1 MPSRSIDQTQ
11 NHPTRRPFHS
21 NRANERKKRKEHA
34 PSCLNNAAHDS
45 GTLFGSALYSS
56 SIASKYEALAAF
68 KKSSRISRTGVGFG
82 AATFDAADADFPR
95 IVVVPCIVPLAIP
108 GVTRR
113 VVIPRIIFV
122 DETVCACINSRL
134 FIHIIAGRQRR
145 PTVVVVVVV
154 VDVESSDAHRARNR
168 PAMMRPRFDDIGEC
182 WFRARACVR
191 DNPNPNPVLVLWL
204 GLRIVPEVGFWFR
217 SRLKKERDGC
227 DESGRGTDKSEWIK
241 MNDNGVN
248 NE

>member
-1 MPSRSIDQTQ
+1 MTKLKTTQLDFYSIPNTQTK
-11 NHPTRRPFHS
+11 
-21 NRANERKKRKEHA
+21 EKREEHA

-122 DETVCACINSRL
+122 DETVREECIINSRL
-134 FIHIIAGRQRR
+134 FIHIIDGRQRR
-145 PTVVVVVVV
+145 PTVVVDDD
-154 VDVESSDAHRARNR
+154 VDVEISDAHRARNR
-168 PAMMRPRFDDIGEC
+168 PAMMRPRFDDMNDG
-182 WFRARACVR
+182 FACVR
-191 DNPNPNPVLVLWL
+191 V
-204 GLRIVPEVGFWFR
+204 
-217 SRLKKERDGC
+217 
-227 DESGRGTDKSEWIK
+227 
-241 MNDNGVN
+241 
-248 NE
+248 